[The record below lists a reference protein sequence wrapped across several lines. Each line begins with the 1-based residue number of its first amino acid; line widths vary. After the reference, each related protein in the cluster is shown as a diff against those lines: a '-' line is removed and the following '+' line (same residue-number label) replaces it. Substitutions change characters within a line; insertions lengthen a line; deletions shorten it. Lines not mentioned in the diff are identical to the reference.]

1 MSPMQ
6 KLLISQPIMV
16 NFIFK
21 HRKKWELLGK
31 HIEWRGRFSMLW
43 VMTQNKQSLVK
54 VKDVTVKG
62 KYIEGFIENSLLE
75 QWNKTLGKY
84 ESNERAMEIISEIYT
99 KIEESNGVYVTYTMP
114 EK

>member
-31 HIEWRGRFSMLW
+31 HIKRRRPLLKQR
-43 VMTQNKQSLVK
+43 VMTQKKQSLVK
-54 VKDVTVKG
+54 VKKVTVKG
-62 KYIEGFIENSLLE
+62 KYTEGFIEHSLLE
-75 QWNKTLGKY
+75 QWNKTLSKH

-99 KIEESNGVYVTYTMP
+99 K
-114 EK
+114 K